1 MTTGAGFSPP
11 LFYSRLILNIM
22 LDKDYGGINARP
34 GQKIGMTIQEVKDFI
49 KAQKRIKGFSF
60 DVVAGDNT
68 GLQIQLPGTA
78 KVLLGIIC
86 FPGVPAVSGSNE
98 IELKINNEIAIE
110 QTPARF
116 LSADVTDNDFIY
128 LPRPLSGNDDISIN
142 INNVTVPTTVELA
155 LYYI

>member
-1 MTTGAGFSPP
+1 
-11 LFYSRLILNIM
+11 M

-34 GQKIGMTIQEVKDFI
+34 GQKLGMTIQEVKDFI

-68 GLQIQLPGTA
+68 GLQVQLPGTA

-86 FPGVPAVSGSNE
+86 FPGTTATAGSNE

-116 LSADVTDNDFIY
+116 LSADVTDSDFIY

-142 INNVTVPTTVELA
+142 INGVIAPDTVEFGF
-155 LYYI
+155 YYI